1 MAVHPVRFPGESEAY
16 RAARD
21 RLLEKEIELRQGLET
36 GAALR
41 RELPLGG
48 RVKEDYVFEEAKEDQ
63 VRSVRLSELF
73 SPGRHSLIVY
83 SYMYG
88 PAAAQPCPMCTCFL
102 DGVNAYEPHLT
113 QRLNLV
119 VVAKSP
125 ADRLRLWAARRGRR
139 GAARS
144 RGRRCRARATGSG
157 GIGGPQRP
165 KGARTARAPGYI
177 CLSGEKPVLTTAR
190 DHPRCPKTTSRAWS
204 GGRSCKRCGRGEC
217 TRTRTTSALITRR
230 GTSMPAARGSRKRRS
245 HPSGRCAS
253 RGASSAC
260 ATSAR
265 RGSSTSRTARDASRS
280 TRAATA

>member
-36 GAALR
+36 VAALR

-125 ADRLRLWAARRGRR
+125 ADRLRLWAARRGWGRLR
-139 GAARS
+139 LLSSATNTYNADYAAETPDGQQLPACNVFTS
-144 RGRRCRARATGSG
+144 TDA
-157 GIGGPQRP
+157 GIFHFWSAEMLYVPTQG
-165 KGARTARAPGYI
+165 
-177 CLSGEKPVLTTAR
+177 
-190 DHPRCPKTTSRAWS
+190 HPRHVDSLWPIWNFFDLTPE
-204 GGRSCKRCGRGEC
+204 GRG
-217 TRTRTTSALITRR
+217 TDWLPKLSY
-230 GTSMPAARGSRKRRS
+230 
-245 HPSGRCAS
+245 
-253 RGASSAC
+253 
-260 ATSAR
+260 
-265 RGSSTSRTARDASRS
+265 D
-280 TRAATA
+280 